1 VAGPADRAQHRG
13 QHVEDDDER
22 EGTAA
27 MTEMLL
33 PADFFGF
40 QSLLPEEEQKDL
52 LALREFLA
60 AEIKPRV
67 NAAWAAAEFP
77 HDLIPRIA
85 EADIVGRSYDWEGRP
100 RASRLFTGF
109 QAMELSRVDPSM
121 ATFLGVHNGLAM
133 GSIMILG
140 SEEQRQ
146 RWIPSMM
153 RLETIGAFGLTEPE
167 GGSDVARGMR
177 TTARRDGDS
186 WVLNGAKRWIGNGT
200 FADVVVVFARDV
212 DDDQVKTFVV
222 EKGTPGFTAT
232 KIEDKFSLRTVQN
245 ADLAFADCR
254 IPAANKL
261 ADGNSFKDVNK
272 VLKVTRGGVAWS
284 GVGCQLGAYEV
295 ALAYAKERHQF
306 GKPIGGFQL
315 VQDLLARMLG
325 NVTASLGMTVRLSQ
339 LQETDDLRDD
349 QASLAK
355 SYVTARGRET
365 VAWARELFGGNG
377 IVLDHDVIRFFA
389 DAEALYSYEGTR
401 QMNTLIVG
409 RSITGLSAFT

>member
-1 VAGPADRAQHRG
+1 MRAGAPQPDQRPGDVAARPGAAGARRRPGLDRPVHPAGRAHRTAGRRRGHGRRRDAAGRHPRAQLSPPPGGRG
-13 QHVEDDDER
+13 GGR
-22 EGTAA
+22 GAASGGTSTTTRKGTAA
-27 MTEMLL
+27 MTELLL
-33 PADFFGF
+33 PADVLGF
-40 QSLLPEEEQKDL
+40 QSLLPDEEQKEL
-52 LALREFLA
+52 LALREFLDS
-60 AEIKPRV
+60 EVRPRV

-77 HDLIPRIA
+77 MDLIPRFA
-85 EADIVGRSYDWEGRP
+85 AADIVGRSYDWEGRP

-109 QAMELSRVDPSM
+109 QAMELARVDPSM

-133 GSIMILG
+133 GSIMVLG

-153 RLETIGAFGLTEPE
+153 RFETIGAFGLTEPE

-222 EKGTPGFTAT
+222 EKGTPGFQAT

-245 ADLAFADCR
+245 ADLTFTDCR
-254 IPAANKL
+254 IPEANKL

-284 GVGCQLGAYEV
+284 GGGCQLGA
-295 ALAYAKERHQF
+295 
-306 GKPIGGFQL
+306 
-315 VQDLLARMLG
+315 
-325 NVTASLGMTVRLSQ
+325 
-339 LQETDDLRDD
+339 
-349 QASLAK
+349 
-355 SYVTARGRET
+355 
-365 VAWARELFGGNG
+365 
-377 IVLDHDVIRFFA
+377 
-389 DAEALYSYEGTR
+389 
-401 QMNTLIVG
+401 
-409 RSITGLSAFT
+409 

>member
-1 VAGPADRAQHRG
+1 
-13 QHVEDDDER
+13 
-22 EGTAA
+22 
-27 MTEMLL
+27 MTSDLLL
-33 PADFFGF
+33 PADFLGF
-40 QSLLPEEEQKDL
+40 QTLLPEEEQKEL

-60 AEIKPRV
+60 GEIKPRV

-77 HDLIPRIA
+77 MDLVPRFA
-85 EADIVGRSYDWEGRP
+85 QADIVGRSYDWDGRP

-109 QAMELSRVDPSM
+109 QAMELARVDPSM

-222 EKGTPGFTAT
+222 EKGTPGFSAT
-232 KIEDKFSLRTVQN
+232 KIEDKFALRTVQN
-245 ADLAFADCR
+245 ADLTFTDCR
-254 IPAANKL
+254 IPAADKL
-261 ADGNSFKDVNK
+261 EGGNSFRDVNK

-295 ALAYAKERHQF
+295 AVAYAKERQQF
-306 GKPIGGFQL
+306 GRPIGGFQL

-325 NVTASLGMTVRLSQ
+325 NVTASLGMTVRISQ
-339 LQETDDLRDD
+339 LQETDELRDD
-349 QASLAK
+349 QAALAK

-377 IVLDHDVIRFFA
+377 IVLDYDVVRFFN

-401 QMNTLIVG
+401 EMNTLIVG
-409 RSITGLSAFT
+409 RSITGMSAFR

>member
-1 VAGPADRAQHRG
+1 MRRSIG
-13 QHVEDDDER
+13 QDVDDTR
-22 EGTAA
+22 EGSAA
-27 MTEMLL
+27 MTSDLLL
-33 PADFFGF
+33 PADFLGY
-40 QSLLPEEEQKDL
+40 QSLLPESEQKEL
-52 LALREFLA
+52 LALREFLTS
-60 AEIKPRV
+60 EIKPRV

-77 HDLIPRIA
+77 MDLIERFA
-85 EADIVGRSYDWEGRP
+85 GADVVGRPYDWDGRP

-109 QAMELSRVDPSM
+109 QAMELARIDPSM
-121 ATFLGVHNGLAM
+121 ATFVGVHSGLAM
-133 GSIMILG
+133 GSIMVLG

-146 RWIPSMM
+146 RWLPSMM
-153 RLETIGAFGLTEPE
+153 RLEIIGAFGLTEPE

-186 WVLNGAKRWIGNGT
+186 WVLDGAKRWIGNGT
-200 FADVVVVFARDV
+200 FADVVIVFARDV
-212 DDDQVKTFVV
+212 ADDQVKTFVV

-245 ADLAFADCR
+245 ADLTFTDCR
-254 IPAANKL
+254 IPAENKL
-261 ADGNSFKDVNK
+261 AEGNSFKDVNK
-272 VLKVTRGGVAWS
+272 VLKVTRAGVAWS

-295 ALAYAKERHQF
+295 ALAYAKERQQF

-325 NVTASLGMTVRLSQ
+325 NVTASLGMTVRISQ
-339 LQETDDLRDD
+339 LQEEDALRDD

-409 RSITGLSAFT
+409 RSITGMSAFV